1 MKKVILFAGLALMLC
16 VQSAVAQ
23 PQAKEIAYAPS
34 CAKGVHVY
42 DKSADAV
49 TCGTPHP
56 SGTGYVIEMAADSNS
71 TPQCPKGYN
80 FIGLLQGTKSDAV
93 LKHFACVKS

>member
-1 MKKVILFAGLALMLC
+1 MKKVILLAALAMLFC
-16 VQSAVAQ
+16 VNSAVAQ

-42 DKSADAV
+42 DKAADAV
-49 TCGTPHP
+49 TCGTPAA
-56 SGTGYVIEMAADSNS
+56 SGTGYVIEMASDNKS

-80 FIGLLQGTKSDAV
+80 FIGYVQGTMNNSV
-93 LKHFACVKS
+93 MQHYACVKS